1 MDFKLTEE
9 QQMLQD
15 TAARLVRD
23 AYPFEQ
29 REKFSES
36 ELGFSAEFWSQL
48 GELGLTAVPFS
59 EEIGGFGG
67 SGVETMLVMTELGRG
82 LTLEPYLQSVILA
95 GGLINQLGSDAQK
108 QDLLPQ
114 IAAGSLQL
122 AVAFDE
128 PQSHYNLHDVQTR
141 AEAVDGGYRLS
152 GRKAVVIGGHSAG
165 QIIVSARTSGDSR
178 DEAGISLFL
187 IDPNAQGVSRRVYPT
202 IDGRKGCDLFLDNVQ
217 VGSEALLGKLGNAL
231 PAMRYQQGRAI
242 AAQCADALGSMDEAC
257 KLTLDYL
264 KTRKQFG
271 VPIGKFQVL
280 QHRMVDMQ
288 TELEQ
293 ATSMA
298 ILAATV
304 ADAEDSDD
312 RSRTLA
318 AAKYICTRAARKIAE
333 EAIQLHGGIG
343 MTWEYNL
350 AHHAKRLVMIAHQF
364 GDDDH
369 HLQAYARLMQVA

>member
-59 EEIGGFGG
+59 EDIGGFGG

-114 IAAGSLQL
+114 VAAGSLQL

-128 PQSHYNLHDVQTR
+128 LQSHYNLIMREDERELFGLCAEEGIAMTPYSALASGRLSRLEGHTR
-141 AEAVDGGYRLS
+141 RAVEDDYARGKYDGTAEQDRIIIARVAELAERHQVSMTEISLAWLLTKVTAPVIGATQKHHVDGAVNAVALQLS
-152 GRKAVVIGGHSAG
+152 PEDI
-165 QIIVSARTSGDSR
+165 
-178 DEAGISLFL
+178 
-187 IDPNAQGVSRRVYPT
+187 
-202 IDGRKGCDLFLDNVQ
+202 
-217 VGSEALLGKLGNAL
+217 
-231 PAMRYQQGRAI
+231 RY
-242 AAQCADALGSMDEAC
+242 L
-257 KLTLDYL
+257 
-264 KTRKQFG
+264 
-271 VPIGKFQVL
+271 
-280 QHRMVDMQ
+280 
-288 TELEQ
+288 
-293 ATSMA
+293 
-298 ILAATV
+298 
-304 ADAEDSDD
+304 
-312 RSRTLA
+312 
-318 AAKYICTRAARKIAE
+318 E
-333 EAIQLHGGIG
+333 EAYQPHFLTGV
-343 MTWEYNL
+343 MAQNTPQ
-350 AHHAKRLVMIAHQF
+350 AKDRPLVWT
-364 GDDDH
+364 
-369 HLQAYARLMQVA
+369 R

>member
-36 ELGFSAEFWSQL
+36 ELGFSAEFWGQL
-48 GELGLTAVPFS
+48 GELGLTAVPFA

-67 SGVETMLVMTELGRG
+67 GGVETMLVMTELGRG
-82 LTLEPYLQSVILA
+82 LTLEPYLQSVIFA
-95 GGLINQLGSDAQK
+95 GGLLTQLGSDAQK
-108 QDLLPQ
+108 EELLPQ
-114 IAAGSLQL
+114 VAAGSLQL
-122 AVAFDE
+122 AVALDE
-128 PQSHYNLHDVQTR
+128 PQSHYNLHDVQTK

-165 QIIVSARTSGDSR
+165 RIIVSARSSGDSR
-178 DEAGISLFL
+178 DDAGISLFL
-187 IDPNAQGVSRRVYPT
+187 VDPNAPGVSRRVYPT
-202 IDGRKGCDLFLDNVQ
+202 IYGREGCEVFLDNVR
-217 VGSEALLGKLGNAL
+217 VGADAVLGEIGNAL
-231 PAMRYQQGRAI
+231 PALRYQQGRAI

-288 TELEQ
+288 T
-293 ATSMA
+293 
-298 ILAATV
+298 
-304 ADAEDSDD
+304 D
-312 RSRTLA
+312 
-318 AAKYICTRAARKIAE
+318 
-333 EAIQLHGGIG
+333 
-343 MTWEYNL
+343 
-350 AHHAKRLVMIAHQF
+350 
-364 GDDDH
+364 
-369 HLQAYARLMQVA
+369 